1 MVSARSL
8 TRRIV
13 ALEDAAKR
21 SAPRKRNLLFDLKI
35 QAMALALGMEEIKE
49 LLATGRTHF
58 SLADLPGDAFDRVV
72 HQLEKTAAELGVTIH
87 DLLTA
92 SEIEPLPCESGPYT
106 GKTAQPVN
114 PVSSLPPRPLV
125 R

>member
-13 ALEDAAKR
+13 ALEDAAKQ
-21 SAPRKRNLLFDLKI
+21 SATCKRNLLFDLKI
-35 QAMALALGMEEIKE
+35 QAMARALDMEELQE
-49 LLATGRTHF
+49 LLAVARTHGIVEL
-58 SLADLPGDAFDRVV
+58 SGDACDRVV
-72 HQLEKTAAELGVTIH
+72 HQLEKTAAEFGVTIH